1 MPVPSK
7 KQKKRTA
14 SLIAKESV
22 PKTAPTAAKEFVFT
36 LPKQVSKLEKSKKTR
51 DNNSKFVKKIFEIEQ
66 LKKLGNYPED
76 KVQIYKSEQNK
87 RKLLQKQLKMNFEF
101 NNKIDQVIEEDE
113 NDNNFTED
121 RELNNRFTEIFGL
134 KTFTVITKTGIRMF
148 SCDKWEE
155 VFEHTLSLHTY
166 LVAKIISLNSLS
178 KV

>member
-1 MPVPSK
+1 MPIPSK
-7 KQKKRTA
+7 KQKKHTA
-14 SLIAKESV
+14 SLIAKESL

-51 DNNSKFVKKIFEIEQ
+51 DNNIKFVKKIFEIEQ

-76 KVQIYKSEQNK
+76 KIQIYKSEQNK

-101 NNKIDQVIEEDE
+101 NNKFIEEDE

-148 SCDKWEE
+148 SCDKCEE
-155 VFEHTLSLHTY
+155 VFEHTVSLHTHKY
-166 LVAKIISLNSLS
+166 TEHGV
-178 KV
+178 